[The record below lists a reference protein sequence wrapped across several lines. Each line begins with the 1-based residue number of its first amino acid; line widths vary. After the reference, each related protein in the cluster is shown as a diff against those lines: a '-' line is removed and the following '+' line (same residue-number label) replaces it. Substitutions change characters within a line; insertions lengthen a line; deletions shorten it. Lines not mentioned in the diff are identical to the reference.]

1 MSRYPNSQT
10 GFYEYPMY
18 GDCEPVHEC
27 EDEFAEDEPEDE
39 EVQELAE

>member
-10 GFYEYPMY
+10 GFCEYPMY
-18 GDCEPVHEC
+18 GNHEPDHAV
-27 EDEFAEDEPEDE
+27 EDEFAEDEPEHE